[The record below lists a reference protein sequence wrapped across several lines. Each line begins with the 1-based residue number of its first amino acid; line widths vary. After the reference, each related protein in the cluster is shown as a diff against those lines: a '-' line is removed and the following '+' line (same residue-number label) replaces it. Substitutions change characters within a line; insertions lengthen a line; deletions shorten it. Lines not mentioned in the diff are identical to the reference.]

1 MHNSDQVRDFFQKMA
16 NGLVLNSQEQDE
28 ESLQLSRNDRRGEVK
43 SVELGK
49 LSDFGVGLPPLAHSQ
64 S

>member
-16 NGLVLNSQEQDE
+16 NGLVLNPSSQYEERINSVNRHSQDKPR
-28 ESLQLSRNDRRGEVK
+28 QRVGNF
-43 SVELGK
+43 
-49 LSDFGVGLPPLAHSQ
+49 SDFGVGLPPLAQ